1 MKELEAHYLFANDA
15 NIGQATRSPTMKA
28 EDKTP
33 SSKLLRLKSP
43 LWKQMNQNYSECIF
57 FLQNSSYACYISS
70 TVSSRLGKNKYVV
83 FKQ

>member
-33 SSKLLRLKSP
+33 SSKSFRLKSP
-43 LWKQMNQNYSECIF
+43 L
-57 FLQNSSYACYISS
+57 
-70 TVSSRLGKNKYVV
+70 
-83 FKQ
+83 